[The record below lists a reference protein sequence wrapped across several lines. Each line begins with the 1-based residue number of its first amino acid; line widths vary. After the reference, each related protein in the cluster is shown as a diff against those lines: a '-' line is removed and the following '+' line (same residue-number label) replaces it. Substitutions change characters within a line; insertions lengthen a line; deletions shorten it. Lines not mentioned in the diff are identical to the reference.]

1 MVDLTLNIKDAFIY
15 EEAEKLEQV
24 KEIPSELYA
33 KYNVKRG
40 LRNKNNTGVV
50 VGLTRVGEVIGYD
63 VDENKNKIP
72 KEGKLYYRG
81 YDIEDLV
88 ANCEKENRFGFEE
101 VAYLLLFGELPTAK
115 KLETFNALL
124 DENRDI
130 SMDFATKTI
139 LTTPSKSIMNKLQ
152 RAILTMYS
160 YDDNADST
168 EISNVIRQSIEL
180 LGSFPTMV
188 AYAYQAQQSF
198 FYNKSLHLHYP
209 ERGGSTAENILRLIR
224 PTGEYSDL
232 EAKILDLCLI
242 VHAEHGGG
250 NNSSFTTHLV
260 SSSGTDTYAA
270 ISAAI
275 GALKGPKHGGANI
288 AAINMIRDLK
298 QNVTDITDYAQ
309 VDDYLARVL
318 RGRANDG
325 SGLVYGMG
333 HAIYTLSDPRAKLLK
348 EMARKLAQDKDKME
362 SFLLCDYIEKRTPE
376 LRAEITGNDKPMC
389 ANVDLYSGFVYEALG
404 IPTEIATPLFAVAR
418 LSGWCAHRLEEL
430 TIGKKLMRPAYK
442 SVEPIKDY
450 VEIDKRK

>member
-1 MVDLTLNIKDAFIY
+1 MVDLELNLKDAFIY
-15 EEAEKLEQV
+15 ETAEKLE
-24 KEIPSELYA
+24 KTEEIPAETYQ

-50 VGLTRVGEVIGYD
+50 VGLTRVGEVLGYD
-63 VDENKNKIP
+63 VDENKNKVP
-72 KEGKLYYRG
+72 REGKLYYRG
-81 YDIEDLV
+81 YDIEELV

-101 VAYLLLFGELPTAK
+101 VAYLLLFGELPTVRQ
-115 KLETFNALL
+115 LETFKALL
-124 DENRDI
+124 AENRDL
-130 SMDFATKTI
+130 SMGFATDTI
-139 LTTPSKSIMNKLQ
+139 LTTPSPNIMNKLQ
-152 RAILTMYS
+152 RAILTKYS
-160 YDDNADST
+160 YDENPDST
-168 EISNVIRQSIEL
+168 EIRNVVRQSIEL

-188 AYAYQAQQSF
+188 AYAYQAQQAF
-198 FYNKSLHLHYP
+198 FCNQSLHLHYP
-209 ERGGSTAENILRLIR
+209 DMTGSTAENILRLIR
-224 PTGEYSDL
+224 PTGEFSDL

-260 SSSGTDTYAA
+260 SSSGTDTYSA

-298 QNVTDITDYAQ
+298 KNVTDITDYAQ

-318 RGRANDG
+318 RGKANDG

-348 EMARKLAQDKDKME
+348 EMARKLAKDKDRME

-376 LRAEITGNDKPMC
+376 LRAEITGNEKPMC

-442 SVEPIKDY
+442 SVEPLKDY
-450 VEIDKRK
+450 VELDKRK